1 MSNLDSR
8 ICVLSQGFQI
18 SIMRHLTVILI
29 FFGFFASCRPV
40 NAQAIRKESEGRKIV
55 QEAYAFQNKLLD
67 STATMD
73 EVIQKW
79 RATAANPAVRKDPD
93 AQAIAYGCEGLLEIQ
108 KGENKKADSLLK
120 RALPLFRI
128 RESKAPV
135 LVTYAEFER
144 GLHHNAQAMRAYEEI
159 VKTMD
164 SIPQLEDIPFYHTS
178 GYAPYAYAVD
188 ASFGMAQ
195 IALSDSSQRK
205 QAIGLLRGTMNR
217 HLDDALGLMDAVAL
231 HQLHALSDED
241 YKFTVDLLFSRK
253 PELRTVND
261 HFEKKFSEAGKDA
274 R

>member
-1 MSNLDSR
+1 
-8 ICVLSQGFQI
+8 
-18 SIMRHLTVILI
+18 MRYLFATLI
-29 FFGFFASCRPV
+29 FLSVFAACRPV
-40 NAQAIRKESEGRKIV
+40 EAQAGRKESEGRRIV

-79 RATAANPAVRKDPD
+79 SATAANPAVRKDPD
-93 AQAIAYGCEGLLEIQ
+93 AQAIAYGCEALLEIQ

-164 SIPQLEDIPFYHTS
+164 SIPGLDDIPFYHAS

-195 IALSDSSQRK
+195 IAMSDSSERK
-205 QAIGLLRGTMNR
+205 QAIELLTNTLKL
-217 HLDDALGLMDAVAL
+217 HPDDALGLMDLAAL
-231 HQLHALSDED
+231 HRLHKISDEN
-241 YKFTVDLLFSRK
+241 YKFKVDLLCSRK
-253 PELRTVND
+253 PELRKVDD
-261 HFEKKFSEAGKDA
+261 HFEKKFAETGKEA

>member
-1 MSNLDSR
+1 
-8 ICVLSQGFQI
+8 
-18 SIMRHLTVILI
+18 MRYLAVTLI
-29 FFGFFASCRPV
+29 FLSVFATYRPV

-79 RATAANPAVRKDPD
+79 SVTAANPAVRKDPD

-108 KGENKKADSLLK
+108 KGENRKADSLLK

-164 SIPQLEDIPFYHTS
+164 SIPQLEDIAFYHAS

-195 IALSDSSQRK
+195 IALSDSSERK
-205 QAIGLLRGTMNR
+205 QAIALLTNTLKR
-217 HLDDALGLMDAVAL
+217 HPDDALGLMGVVAL
-231 HQLHALSDED
+231 HRLHTMSDED
-241 YKFTVDLLFSRK
+241 YKFKVDLLCSRR
-253 PELRTVND
+253 PELRKTDD
-261 HFEKKFSEAGKDA
+261 HFEKKFAEVGKDD